1 MLLGQCFNR
10 KNIPKDFVKAKFKK
24 GECKIGSCNDI
35 LALKWKDKRDIHIIS
50 YLYEGTKL

>member
-24 GECKIGSCNDI
+24 GECRIGSCNDV

-50 YLYEGTKL
+50 YLYKGTKL